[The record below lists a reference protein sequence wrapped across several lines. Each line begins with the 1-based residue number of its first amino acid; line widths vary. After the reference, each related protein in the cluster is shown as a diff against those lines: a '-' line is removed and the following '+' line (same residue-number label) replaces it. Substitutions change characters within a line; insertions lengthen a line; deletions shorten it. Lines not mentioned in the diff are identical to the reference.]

1 MHIEVPLNCLKFGQE
16 DGTGIN
22 ARVAGRLDGIEALAA
37 NLHAN
42 GQIED
47 LIVKKFDDQFFS
59 VSNGNRRLAAFQI
72 IYGADSTHP
81 IGCTLHDVDNKKAF
95 EYSLT
100 TAVTA
105 QQLHPVD
112 QYEGFAKLRDEE
124 GKTEEEIAR
133 QYGMTEKEVRQALA
147 LGRLSP
153 TIRDLW
159 REGNIKAEVA
169 QAFTLAVDH
178 KTQDRLYKKLKKE
191 NDLDRQSIRAEL
203 GVKSN
208 DDIGSLV
215 NFVGIVEYQERGGK
229 VTEDLFKGAHLVSD
243 GILLKAMV
251 TERLQTECAKL
262 VEQGWAW
269 ASVQSDL
276 PSSWRNWP
284 KTHVDV
290 SKIFTPEE
298 AEIAARLDKQLE
310 DTEDDWKAEEEI
322 EIQIRELERLV
333 EPRGFTAKQ
342 MSKLGCMVEI
352 NDEAGELIIVYGISR
367 PAAASKSSAAATAP
381 TAGEVPAPKPKPKGG
396 AIAEPD
402 VSQALIDRLSVQLT
416 IGAQTALIQDADL
429 ATSVLLATFA
439 THGYCEGVKASI
451 SGLGYAKLDLL
462 GGKKFA
468 DNLELARAL
477 KPADRAALL
486 VLVAGAALDFQA
498 HNSSSHDLIKG
509 NASLICNAIKPA
521 AMNAALRGAFDAKD
535 YFNSVPKSL
544 CLIAI
549 KEALGTD
556 AASKQEKNPKGDI
569 AAFAIA
575 NVPATGWLPDQ
586 LRAKGYDGPPKG
598 KVLAITAKTSAKA
611 KPSAKTKPAAKAPV
625 KRAAATKKAAKKTSA
640 KKKS

>member
-1 MHIEVPLNCLKFGQE
+1 MHIDVPLNRLKFGQE
-16 DGTGIN
+16 DGAGIN

-47 LIVKKFDDQFFS
+47 LIIKKFDDHFFS
-59 VSNGNRRLAAFQI
+59 VSNGNRRLAAFHM
-72 IYGADSTHP
+72 IYGTDSSQS

-124 GKTEEEIAR
+124 DKTEEEIAH

-159 REGNIKAEVA
+159 RKGEIKAEVA

-178 KTQDRLYKKLKKE
+178 KTQDKLFKKLSKE
-191 NDLDRQSIRAEL
+191 NDLDRQNIRAEL
-203 GVKSN
+203 GVKGN
-208 DDIGSLV
+208 DDIGALV
-215 NFVGIVEYQERGGK
+215 NFVGIAEYQQRGGH

-243 GILLKAMV
+243 GVLLKAMV
-251 TERLQTECAKL
+251 AERLQAECARL

-269 ASVQSDL
+269 ASIKADL

-290 SKIFTPEE
+290 SKFFTPEE
-298 AEIAARLDKQLE
+298 AALAARLDQQLE
-310 DTEDDWKAEEEI
+310 AVDNDWKAEEEI
-322 EIQIRELERLV
+322 EQQLSELSDLV
-333 EPRGFTAKQ
+333 EPRGFSAKQ
-342 MSKLGCMVEI
+342 MAKLGCMIDVE
-352 NDEAGELIIVYGISR
+352 DDGKLIIVRGISR
-367 PAAASKSSAAATAP
+367 PAAASKSSAAATPP
-381 TAGEVPAPKPKPKGG
+381 TAGSVPAPKSTAKAGP
-396 AIAEPD
+396 IEEPD
-402 VSQALIDRLSVQLT
+402 VSQALIHRLSVQLT
-416 IGAQTALIQDADL
+416 VGTQTALIQDADL

-439 THGYCEGVKASI
+439 TSGYCEGIKASI

-486 VLVAGAALDFQA
+486 VLVTGAALDFQ
-498 HNSSSHDLIKG
+498 SHTTSQDLIKG
-509 NASLICNAIKPA
+509 NAGLICNAIKPA

-549 KEALGTD
+549 KEALGAD
-556 AASKQEKNPKGDI
+556 AARQQDKNPKGDI
-569 AAFAIA
+569 ADFAIA
-575 NVPATGWLPDQ
+575 NVAATGWLPPQ
-586 LRAKGYDGPPKG
+586 LRAKAYDGPP
-598 KVLAITAKTSAKA
+598 VSKA
-611 KPSAKTKPAAKAPV
+611 KPPAPV
-625 KRAAATKKAAKKTSA
+625 KVSDRKKKPARGKAAAPKKAVKKTTA
-640 KKKS
+640 KKKKS